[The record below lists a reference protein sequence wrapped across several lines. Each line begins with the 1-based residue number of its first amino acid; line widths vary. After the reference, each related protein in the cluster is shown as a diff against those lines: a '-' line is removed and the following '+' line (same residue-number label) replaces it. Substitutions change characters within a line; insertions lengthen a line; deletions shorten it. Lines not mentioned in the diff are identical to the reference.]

1 MIAKV
6 TRGARM
12 SGLMTYLVGPGK
24 SNEHTEQHLVAG
36 DSAVMTMYGY
46 DSLDK
51 AAALEIAASLDA
63 PRREFGVDVTRLVT
77 RVDPD
82 TGETLKERVDASVW
96 HCSLSIAADEGQL
109 SDEKWGQIAQEFVD
123 RMGFTEVSGKA
134 ACRWVAVRH
143 GLSEHGNDHVHIAV
157 SLVRED
163 GTKASTHNDFH
174 RAMKIVRELENEFEL
189 RPLRAE
195 REQDMPQRQES
206 RAARESAQRRGAAE
220 VDSTRLERTVRAAA
234 SASMDEGEFVRRMRR
249 EGVLIRPRFETGRND
264 VVTGYSV
271 ALRPE
276 KGAQPVWHSGLRLAR
291 DLTLPELRKGW
302 PDTPENA
309 AAAVEEWRATRKNPD
324 RYVPARPGREES
336 EMNPE
341 FFKMYAEDMTRLHEY
356 IATIDPDD
364 HAAWAHVARETS
376 GAYAAWSR
384 RLEPVPG
391 PLARTSRTL
400 ARSAQLRPSQS
411 RRRPVAMP
419 SMVNTTAL
427 ILAQASKGKN
437 AAAEALLLRQLSQTT
452 VSIFRAVQASGDARR
467 ASELAA
473 TVKNNLRAVRDGYA
487 AQIAEN
493 GVAALTPEE
502 RAVKQRADIAAGRGG
517 PLPTKLTPAA
527 QPEPLQPAPRTT
539 GAGDRDGTER

>member
-1 MIAKV
+1 MD
-6 TRGARM
+6 
-12 SGLMTYLVGPGK
+12 GLMSYLVGPGK
-24 SNEHTEQHLVAG
+24 SNDHTEQHLVAG

-46 DSLDK
+46 DTLDR

-63 PRREFGVDVTRLVT
+63 PRRELGVDVKRQLT
-77 RVDPD
+77 RVDPE
-82 TGETLKERVDASVW
+82 TGETVKESVDASVW
-96 HCSLSIAADEGQL
+96 HCSLSIAAEEGQL

-143 GLSEHGNDHVHIAV
+143 GLSEKGNDHVHIAV

-189 RPLRAE
+189 QPLRAE

-206 RAARESAQRRGAAE
+206 RAARESAQRRGAVE
-220 VDSTRLERTVRAAA
+220 VDSKKLERIVRASA
-234 SASMDEGEFVRRMRR
+234 SASMDEAEFVRRMRR

-302 PDTPENA
+302 PDRPETA
-309 AAAVEEWRATRKNPD
+309 AAAVEEWRATRKNPE
-324 RYVPARPGREES
+324 RYRPVQPGREES
-336 EMNPE
+336 EMSPA
-341 FFKMYAEDMTRLHEY
+341 FFKMYADDMTRLHEY
-356 IATIDPDD
+356 IATIDPEDY
-364 HAAWAHVARETS
+364 ATWAHVARETS

-384 RLEPVPG
+384 RLEATPG
-391 PLARTSRTL
+391 PLAQTSRTL

-411 RRRPVAMP
+411 RPRPVAMP

-452 VSIFRAVQASGDARR
+452 LSIFRAAQAAGDARR
-467 ASELAA
+467 AQELAGA
-473 TVKNNLRAVRDGYA
+473 MKNNLRAVRDSYA
-487 AQIAEN
+487 VQVNAN
-493 GVAALTPEE
+493 GFAALTPEE
-502 RAVKQRADIAAGRGG
+502 RAVKQRADLAAGRGG
-517 PLPTKLTPAA
+517 PLPTKLTPAV
-527 QPEPLQPAPRTT
+527 QPEVVQQAPRTT
-539 GAGDRDGTER
+539 GASDRDGSER

>member
-1 MIAKV
+1 
-6 TRGARM
+6 
-12 SGLMTYLVGPGK
+12 MTG
-24 SNEHTEQHLVAG
+24 
-36 DSAVMTMYGY
+36 
-46 DSLDK
+46 
-51 AAALEIAASLDA
+51 
-63 PRREFGVDVTRLVT
+63 
-77 RVDPD
+77 
-82 TGETLKERVDASVW
+82 TGR
-96 HCSLSIAADEGQL
+96 
-109 SDEKWGQIAQEFVD
+109 DEKWGQIAQEFVD
-123 RMGFTEVSGKA
+123 RMGFTEVGGKA

-174 RAMKIVRELENEFEL
+174 RAMKIVRELETEFEL

-249 EGVLIRPRFETGRND
+249 EGVLIRPRFETGRGD
-264 VVTGYSV
+264 IVTGYFV
-271 ALRPE
+271 ALRPT

-309 AAAVEEWRATRKNPD
+309 SAAVEEWRATRKNPD

-336 EMNPE
+336 EMKPE

-502 RAVKQRADIAAGRGG
+502 RAVKQRADLAAGRGG
-517 PLPTKLTPAA
+517 PLPTKLTPTT
-527 QPEPLQPAPRTT
+527 QPELAQPAPRTT
-539 GAGDRDGTER
+539 GAGDRDATER

>member
-12 SGLMTYLVGPGK
+12 GGLMTYLVGPGN

-46 DSLDK
+46 DSLDR
-51 AAALEIAASLDA
+51 ATALEIAASLEA
-63 PRREFGVDVTRLVT
+63 PRREFGVEVSRQVTRLN
-77 RVDPD
+77 PG

-96 HCSLSIAADEGQL
+96 HCSLSLAAEEGLL

-143 GLSEHGNDHVHIAV
+143 GLSTNGNDHVHIAV
-157 SLVRED
+157 ALVRED

-174 RAMKIVRELENEFEL
+174 RAMNIVRELETEFDL
-189 RPLRAE
+189 QPLRAE

-206 RAARESAQRRGAAE
+206 RAARESAHRRGAVE
-220 VDSTRLERTVRAAA
+220 VDATRLERTVRAAA
-234 SASMDEGEFVRRMRR
+234 SASMDEAEFVRRMRR

-291 DLTLPELRKGW
+291 DLTLPELRKSW
-302 PDTPENA
+302 PDTPETA
-309 AAAVEEWRATRKNPD
+309 SAAVGEWRATRKNPD
-324 RYVPARPGREES
+324 RYVPVQPGREES
-336 EMNPE
+336 EMNPQ
-341 FFKMYAEDMTRLHEY
+341 FFTMFAEDMTRLHEY
-356 IATIDPDD
+356 ISQLDPGDYAT
-364 HAAWAHVARETS
+364 WAHVARETS

-384 RLEPVPG
+384 RLETTPG
-391 PLARTSRTL
+391 PLAQTSRVL
-400 ARSAQLRPSQS
+400 ARSAQLSPSQS
-411 RRRPVAMP
+411 RPRPVAMP

-427 ILAQASKGKN
+427 ILAQATKGKN

-452 VSIFRAVQASGDARR
+452 VSIFRAAQAAGDARR
-467 ASELAA
+467 AQELARA
-473 TVKNNLRAVRDGYA
+473 VTNNLRAVRDSYA

-493 GVAALTPEE
+493 NLAALTPEE
-502 RAVKQRADIAAGRGG
+502 RAVKQRADLAAGRGR
-517 PLPTKLTPAA
+517 PLPTKLTPTA
-527 QPEPLQPAPRTT
+527 QPELAQPAPRTT
-539 GAGDRDGTER
+539 GATDCDAHER

>member
-1 MIAKV
+1 
-6 TRGARM
+6 
-12 SGLMTYLVGPGK
+12 MTYLVGPGK

-109 SDEKWGQIAQEFVD
+109 SDETWGQIAQEFVD

-174 RAMKIVRELENEFEL
+174 RAMKVVRELENEFKL

-309 AAAVEEWRATRKNPD
+309 TAAVEEWRATRKNPD
-324 RYVPARPGREES
+324 RYVPVRPGREES

-356 IATIDPDD
+356 IATLDPDD

-473 TVKNNLRAVRDGYA
+473 TVKNNLRTVRDGYA
-487 AQIAEN
+487 EQIADN

-517 PLPTKLTPAA
+517 PLPAKLIPAA
-527 QPEPLQPAPRTT
+527 QPELAQPAPRAT

>member
-1 MIAKV
+1 MWSTPFA
-6 TRGARM
+6 
-12 SGLMTYLVGPGK
+12 SGMTGTG
-24 SNEHTEQHLVAG
+24 
-36 DSAVMTMYGY
+36 
-46 DSLDK
+46 
-51 AAALEIAASLDA
+51 
-63 PRREFGVDVTRLVT
+63 REFGVDVTRQVT

-82 TGETLKERVDASVW
+82 TGETVKERVDASVW

-123 RMGFTEVSGKA
+123 RMGFTEVRGKA

-174 RAMKIVRELENEFEL
+174 RAMKTVRELETEFEL

-249 EGVLIRPRFETGRND
+249 EGVLIRPRFEAGRGD
-264 VVTGYSV
+264 VVTDYPV
-271 ALRPE
+271 TLRPE

-309 AAAVEEWRATRKNPD
+309 SAAVEEWRATRKNPD

-336 EMNPE
+336 EMKPE

-391 PLARTSRTL
+391 PLARTSRTP
-400 ARSAQLRPSQS
+400 ARSAQLLPSQS

-427 ILAQASKGKN
+427 ILAQANKGKN
-437 AAAEALLLRQLSQTT
+437 AAAEALLLRQLAQTT

-502 RAVKQRADIAAGRGG
+502 RAVKQRADLAAGRGG
-517 PLPTKLTPAA
+517 PLPTKLTPTA
-527 QPEPLQPAPRTT
+527 QPELAQPAPRTT
-539 GAGDRDGTER
+539 GAGDRDATER

>member
-63 PRREFGVDVTRLVT
+63 PRREFGVDVTRQVT

-82 TGETLKERVDASVW
+82 TGEVLKERVDASVW

-174 RAMKIVRELENEFEL
+174 RAMKIVRELESEFEL

-302 PDTPENA
+302 PDTPESA
-309 AAAVEEWRATRKNPD
+309 SAAVEEWRATRKNPD
-324 RYVPARPGREES
+324 RYVPAHPGREES

-341 FFKMYAEDMTRLHEY
+341 FFNMYAEDMTRLHDY
-356 IATIDPDD
+356 IATIDPD
-364 HAAWAHVARETS
+364 AWAHVARETS

-437 AAAEALLLRQLSQTT
+437 AAAKALLLRQLSQTT
-452 VSIFRAVQASGDARR
+452 VSILRAVQASGDARR

-493 GVAALTPEE
+493 GVASLTPEE
-502 RAVKQRADIAAGRGG
+502 RAVKQRADLAAGRGG
-517 PLPTKLTPAA
+517 PLPTKLTPTA
-527 QPEPLQPAPRTT
+527 QPELAQPAPRTT
-539 GAGDRDGTER
+539 GAGDRDATER

>member
-1 MIAKV
+1 
-6 TRGARM
+6 
-12 SGLMTYLVGPGK
+12 MTYLVGPGK

-36 DSAVMTMYGY
+36 DSAVMAMYGY

-63 PRREFGVDVTRLVT
+63 PRREFGVDVTRQVT

-109 SDEKWGQIAQEFVD
+109 SDDKWGQIAQEFMD

-271 ALRPE
+271 ALRPA

-309 AAAVEEWRATRKNPD
+309 SAAVEEWRATRKNPD

-341 FFKMYAEDMTRLHEY
+341 FFTMYAEDMTRLHEY

-493 GVAALTPEE
+493 GLASLTPEE
-502 RAVKQRADIAAGRGG
+502 RAVKQRADLAAGRGG
-517 PLPTKLTPAA
+517 PLPTKLTPTA
-527 QPEPLQPAPRTT
+527 QPELAQRAPRTT
-539 GAGDRDGTER
+539 GAGDRDAAER

>member
-63 PRREFGVDVTRLVT
+63 PRREFGVDVSRLVT

-249 EGVLIRPRFETGRND
+249 EGVLIRPRFETGRDD

-276 KGAQPVWHSGLRLAR
+276 KGAQPVWYSGLRLAR

-364 HAAWAHVARETS
+364 HVAWAHVARETS

-527 QPEPLQPAPRTT
+527 QPELAQPAPRTT